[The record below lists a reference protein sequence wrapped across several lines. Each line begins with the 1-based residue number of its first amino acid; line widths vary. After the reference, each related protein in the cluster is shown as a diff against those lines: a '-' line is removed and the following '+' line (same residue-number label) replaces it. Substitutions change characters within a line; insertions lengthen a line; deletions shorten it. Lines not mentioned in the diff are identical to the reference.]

1 MTRDANDND
10 NDPSPTSER
19 TLSESSTLHQ
29 SWSPKQPAKDRPQ
42 PFSIPIDGR
51 DEKKEFEKLICL
63 DDHNRAVHGY
73 PKLATFMAHEPGGA
87 IARRFASLNL
97 RILLYKQAE
106 IVCLE
111 HELDEMEKKFGHK
124 KDLHHSVKALIHA
137 KAGSEGKELW
147 DKIQTIDAALERYNR
162 LLLEQKALY
171 ELPSADHIDI
181 NDLNNFANNEE
192 AGGEWLAHPE
202 NTIWAIVED
211 NGKRLAEQKDLVRL
225 SGSERYADPFTQW
238 LWGPFLQFFHRI
250 YSKFSDA
257 DCEDGSYDYNSATG
271 LLMLARVTSMAL
283 ASLLPTISILALYHI
298 NNDLWRI
305 GFIAIFS
312 VIFTACLS
320 FFTAATRIE
329 IFIASIGLASVQ
341 VVFIGNLLTSS
352 SASTASTK
360 S

>member
-1 MTRDANDND
+1 MTKDENDSRVL
-10 NDPSPTSER
+10 PPPER
-19 TLSESSTLHQ
+19 SLSESSTLDQ
-29 SWSPKQPAKDRPQ
+29 AWSPKQPGQDRPET
-42 PFSIPIDGR
+42 FSIPINER
-51 DEKKEFEKLICL
+51 EEKKEFEKRICL

-111 HELDEMEKKFGHK
+111 HELDELETKFRDK

-137 KAGSEGKELW
+137 EAGSEGKELW
-147 DKIQTIDAALERYNR
+147 DKIQSIDVALERYNR

-225 SGSERYADPFTQW
+225 SGSERYTDPFTQW

-257 DCEDGSYDYNSATG
+257 DGADGSYDYNSAAG
-271 LLMLARVTSMAL
+271 ILVLARATSMAL
-283 ASLLPTISILALYHI
+283 ASLLPTVSILALYHI

-312 VIFTACLS
+312 VVFTACLS

-352 SASTASTK
+352 SAPTTSTK
-360 S
+360 SK